1 MGTNNSKWRPCAAS
15 GTGLVIRRCTSD
27 HKKTGSKEAPM
38 PDTAFSEGNSNK
50 TDHIDTLFY
59 QAEQLRFGM
68 LGIEGSGQHM
78 QPMSHHMDRAN
89 QAIWFISSA
98 DTDLVKAIL
107 PPRTTQFCLVSP
119 DGAFQACISGKLSVS
134 DDEAKLDELW
144 SFASAAWFEDGR
156 RDPKVRLLRLAM
168 EQASVWVSTSS
179 SLTFGI
185 EMLKSAI
192 LKDRQ
197 PELGDHFMLAFDQQ
211 P

>member
-1 MGTNNSKWRPCAAS
+1 
-15 GTGLVIRRCTSD
+15 
-27 HKKTGSKEAPM
+27 M
-38 PDTAFSEGNSNK
+38 PDTTFTDGRPAD
-50 TDHIDTLFY
+50 TDHLDTLFY

-68 LGIEGSGQHM
+68 LGIEGVGQHM
-78 QPMSHHMDRAN
+78 QPMSHHMDRAD

-98 DTDLVKAIL
+98 DTDLVQAIL
-107 PPRTTQFCLVSP
+107 PSRMTQFCLVSP
-119 DGAFQACISGKLSVS
+119 DGAFQACISGRLSVS

-144 SFASAAWFEDGR
+144 SFASAAWFEGGR
-156 RDPKVRLLRLAM
+156 RDAKVRLLRLAM

-197 PELGDHFMLAFDQQ
+197 PELGDHFFIAFDRQR
-211 P
+211 